1 MEQCQIVGKY
11 FPKTWKI
18 LEIKRLIVKYAGAY
32 NYLYMFLRGFSM
44 LNYVWFFILSIGI
57 IGGIINGK
65 IDEINASI
73 SNSATEAVEFVI
85 GLVGIVAFWNG
96 IIKILEDAGIVKC
109 VSRLFSPVITK
120 IFPGTKDN
128 EKAKGAII
136 TNFTANFFGLGNGAT
151 PSGIEAV
158 KQMEN
163 NLDDVSKFLVINSA
177 GLQLLPTTIIA
188 MLSESGASNPS
199 DIIIPTWIVSVL
211 SMAAAILFF
220 LIYKKIYR
228 AIHGKLSK

>member
-1 MEQCQIVGKY
+1 
-11 FPKTWKI
+11 
-18 LEIKRLIVKYAGAY
+18 
-32 NYLYMFLRGFSM
+32 M
-44 LNYVWFFILSIGI
+44 LNYVWFIIISIGI

-96 IIKILEDAGIVKC
+96 IIKILEDAGIVKFA
-109 VSRLFSPVITK
+109 SKIFSPIIAK
-120 IFPGTKDN
+120 IFPSTKYN

-136 TNFTANFFGLGNGAT
+136 TNLTANFFGLGNGAT

-158 KQMEN
+158 KQMDN
-163 NLDDVSKFLVINSA
+163 NVDDISKFLVINSA

-188 MLSESGASNPS
+188 MRAEIGANNPS
-199 DIIIPTWIVSVL
+199 DIIVPTWIVSVL
-211 SMAAAILFF
+211 SMAASIVFY
-220 LIYKKIYR
+220 LIYKKIHTV
-228 AIHGKLSK
+228 IHRKMFK